1 MKDAASREDPTGDEM
16 TVRLC
21 AERSEDQERA
31 YMEWARR
38 EVAIQR
44 EKVATSLAEIDRLI
58 ADWRARGGR

>member
-1 MKDAASREDPTGDEM
+1 MKGTVSRGTPTTRERTDRLFGD
-16 TVRLC
+16 
-21 AERSEDQERA
+21 RSEDQERE

-44 EKVATSLAEIDRLI
+44 ERVATSLAEIDRLI